1 MVNISQETAQDT
13 EARLRRVIQQCRLT
27 VYEGAFEFEE
37 FPLAEFGRRANH
49 EALALVRDDSVWNQL
64 VSADKNAA
72 EPFALWRFHF
82 PAGADNSGF
91 VGWLATHLKRKFG
104 TGVFVICG
112 QNSQDGGIFDYWGC
126 PLSLGDDIIK
136 EIKVLVSGTAKS

>member
-1 MVNISQETAQDT
+1 MVNISHETAQET

-27 VYEGAFEFEE
+27 VYQEAYTFEE
-37 FPLAEFGRRANH
+37 FPLAEFGARANA
-49 EALALVRDDSVWNQL
+49 EALALARDDAVWSQL
-64 VSADKNAA
+64 VAADHNAA

-91 VGWLATHLKRKFG
+91 VGWLATHLKRKFD

-126 PLSLGDDIIK
+126 PLSLGDDII
-136 EIKVLVSGTAKS
+136 EDIKALVSGTAKS